1 MLVLRDAEVKRLAAA
16 SAEGPDVD
24 RLAQQYRND
33 ANEAV
38 ILQLNQQ
45 VGLPQQGCANTAV
58 VQGLPRAG
66 LRNGASRKER
76 PEPRGSASSA

>member
-1 MLVLRDAEVKRLAAA
+1 MLRDAEVKRLAAA

-45 VGLPQQGCANTAV
+45 VGLPRCKCMNQLSAV
-58 VQGLPRAG
+58 MCWGAWKMVQLQ
-66 LRNGASRKER
+66 
-76 PEPRGSASSA
+76 

>member
-1 MLVLRDAEVKRLAAA
+1 LIPQAAASLPCHSQESLAKRDAEIQRLSAALVQ
-16 SAEGPDVD
+16 GPDVD

-45 VGLPQQGCANTAV
+45 ASWVQRVVGAL
-58 VQGLPRAG
+58 AG
-66 LRNGASRKER
+66 
-76 PEPRGSASSA
+76 